1 MDIIFII
8 FELLHLQFLIIP
20 NFIFVILGF
29 LIPIIF
35 FMVFVEFSVF
45 ENTKKRGDFY
55 VSDRT

>member
-8 FELLHLQFLIIP
+8 FELLQLQFLIIP

-35 FMVFVEFSVF
+35 FMIFVEFLVF
-45 ENTKKRGDFY
+45 ENIKKRGDSY
-55 VSDRT
+55 VLDRT